1 MVSLQDITAS
11 NWHDICA
18 LTVAPEQASWV
29 APNDFSLLQAAYG
42 LPGELAHLRLV
53 PLAIFAD
60 ETPVGF
66 ALYNTAPERD
76 RFFIM
81 RVMIDWRH
89 QHRGYGR
96 AALQQMLALFRVHPQ
111 AKEVAVSYQAD
122 NPAAGELYRSCGFVE
137 VGVEGD
143 EVMMWQP
150 LHPQPVA
157 WESFWNPAFVYEG
170 ASEFPALKQ

>member
-1 MVSLQDITAS
+1 MVTLQDIDAS
-11 NWHDICA
+11 TWHDICA
-18 LTVAPEQASWV
+18 LAVLPEQALWV
-29 APNDFSLLQAAYG
+29 APNHFSLLQAAYG

-66 ALYNTAPERD
+66 ALYNTSPARD

-81 RVMIDWRH
+81 RLMIDWRH

-96 AALQQMLALFRVHPQ
+96 AALKQLLALFRAHPQ

-122 NPAAGELYRSCGFVE
+122 NRSAGELYRSCGFIE
-137 VGVEGD
+137 VGVDGN
-143 EVMMWQP
+143 EVMAWQP

-157 WESFWNPAFVYEG
+157 WTSLWNPAYVYEG
-170 ASEFPALKQ
+170 ASGFPALE